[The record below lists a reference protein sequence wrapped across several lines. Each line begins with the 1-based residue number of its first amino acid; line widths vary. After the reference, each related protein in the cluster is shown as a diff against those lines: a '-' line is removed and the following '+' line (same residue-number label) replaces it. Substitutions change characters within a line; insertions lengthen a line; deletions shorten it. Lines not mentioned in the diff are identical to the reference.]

1 MRIAIL
7 VSFLSLWIFSIVAP
21 SIIAVVDK
29 GQDTVWMFCHTEEE
43 KQESG
48 EKDKFEEKIIPDS
61 SLKLATALLA
71 ENCSPFNQIISLNS
85 CHIQEILL
93 PPPERIL

>member
-1 MRIAIL
+1 MRTAIL

-21 SIIAVVDK
+21 SIIAIVDK

-48 EKDKFEEKIIPDS
+48 EKDKFEEKIIPES
-61 SLKLATALLA
+61 NVKLSTALLA
-71 ENCSPFNQIISLNS
+71 ENRSPFNQIIPLNS